1 MKLFGFLLN
10 NYRNYNSFS
19 VIEYNFYNYLLNIKL
34 AQNFVS
40 SPLYSD
46 LTTYNFFEYKN
57 KELLL
62 V

>member
-46 LTTYNFFEYKN
+46 LTTYKFYR
-57 KELLL
+57 
-62 V
+62 